1 MEYCLGSAA
10 DLLEVHKKPLAEKE
24 IATIMRDS
32 LDGLDYLHSRF
43 YIHRDIKAG
52 NILLTDDGTVKLAD
66 FGSASFMS
74 PANSFVGT
82 PYWMSPEVILA
93 MDEGQ
98 YDTKVDI
105 WSLGITCIELAER
118 KPPLYNMN
126 AMSALYHIAQNDSP
140 SLTIAA
146 GLDPWSMH
154 FKKFIGECLQK
165 SPAQRPGASDLL
177 KHEFITLL
185 SDHKALLDL
194 IRKTKDI
201 VRDLDNLQYRKMKK
215 IIMTDA
221 TSASSHSSTNALP
234 G

>member
-32 LDGLDYLHSRF
+32 LDGLDYLHSLY

-66 FGSASFMS
+66 FGSASFAS

-98 YDTKVDI
+98 YDTKV
-105 WSLGITCIELAER
+105 
-118 KPPLYNMN
+118 N
-126 AMSALYHIAQNDSP
+126 YHQI
-140 SLTIAA
+140 
-146 GLDPWSMH
+146 
-154 FKKFIGECLQK
+154 
-165 SPAQRPGASDLL
+165 
-177 KHEFITLL
+177 
-185 SDHKALLDL
+185 
-194 IRKTKDI
+194 
-201 VRDLDNLQYRKMKK
+201 NLQQNML
-215 IIMTDA
+215 IF
-221 TSASSHSSTNALP
+221 
-234 G
+234 